1 MREKL
6 RRLFPLRWQDNV
18 MLVVVMA
25 AALDFSMLLQTIGAD
40 ESHAALIFVLGVL
53 VISCSTDGYFYG
65 SLASLFAVV
74 IVNYVFLPPYYR
86 FSLDATGYPL
96 TFVTMFSVS
105 IVTST
110 LASHVRDQEAA
121 QAEAERERLRS
132 NLLRAVGH
140 DLRTPLTSI
149 IGSAETILSSHDQ
162 LDREECITLLRN
174 ICRESEW
181 MIHMVEN
188 LLSITKVGGDARSIR
203 KQPVAPEEIIS
214 EVLEK
219 FQKHYQTP
227 VEVKVPSDWLE
238 VPMDAM
244 LIEQVLYNLMEN
256 AVLHGRAGTVFLVAE
271 REKRWARFTVS
282 DDGCGIP
289 EEKLDHLFHDYM
301 ERADTSSGDKK
312 HDMGVGLMV
321 CRDIIKVHGGDLGV
335 RNRPEGGAEFYFLL
349 PMEEERYGSHQGQGH
364 GHRGRE
370 EHQLPDRHR
379 AHRKRL

>member
-1 MREKL
+1 
-6 RRLFPLRWQDNV
+6 
-18 MLVVVMA
+18 
-25 AALDFSMLLQTIGAD
+25 
-40 ESHAALIFVLGVL
+40 
-53 VISCSTDGYFYG
+53 
-65 SLASLFAVV
+65 
-74 IVNYVFLPPYYR
+74 
-86 FSLDATGYPL
+86 
-96 TFVTMFSVS
+96 
-105 IVTST
+105 
-110 LASHVRDQEAA
+110 
-121 QAEAERERLRS
+121 
-132 NLLRAVGH
+132 
-140 DLRTPLTSI
+140 
-149 IGSAETILSSHDQ
+149 SSHDQ